1 MFALVRD
8 ILSDKSVA
16 QVTVENQHGAISVA
30 RTVPETRDV
39 CAIGFTVNFDEDDY
53 DEEEG
58 E

>member
-1 MFALVRD
+1 MLALVRD

-39 CAIGFTVNFDEDDY
+39 CAIGFNANFDEDEY
-53 DEEEG
+53 DEGDDE
-58 E
+58 